1 MLPKAG
7 AQNTE
12 IVKNQEAQN
21 TTFPCP
27 GAYVRSILPEYT
39 SETYSQRPCCC
50 KPCCCSTPLLWFVV
64 DLTAGQEHRTEKLS
78 KTKKHRTQRFFVL
91 EHMSAPYS
99 QSGLPKHIPKGLA
112 VVRPCYCDLS
122 LIWPQARST
131 EQRNC
136 QTPRSTEP
144 TATKEIALNI

>member
-50 KPCCCSTPLLWFVV
+50 SSPLLSFLV
-64 DLTAGQEHRTEKLS
+64 DLTANDRLDAQT
-78 KTKKHRTQRFFVL
+78 
-91 EHMSAPYS
+91 
-99 QSGLPKHIPKGLA
+99 A
-112 VVRPCYCDLS
+112 V
-122 LIWPQARST
+122 
-131 EQRNC
+131 
-136 QTPRSTEP
+136 
-144 TATKEIALNI
+144 

>member
-27 GAYVRSILPEYT
+27 GAYVRSVLPEYT

-50 KPCCCSTPLLWFVV
+50 KPCCCSTSLLSFLV
-64 DLTAGQEHRTEKLS
+64 DLTAGQEHRKEKLS
-78 KTKKHRTQRFFVL
+78 KTNKHRTQRCLVL
-91 EHMSAPYS
+91 EHIRLP
-99 QSGLPKHIPKGLA
+99 SGRPDGRLDAQTA
-112 VVRPCYCDLS
+112 VKKLKRPSGRPDGRLD
-122 LIWPQARST
+122 A
-131 EQRNC
+131 
-136 QTPRSTEP
+136 QT
-144 TATKEIALNI
+144 AA